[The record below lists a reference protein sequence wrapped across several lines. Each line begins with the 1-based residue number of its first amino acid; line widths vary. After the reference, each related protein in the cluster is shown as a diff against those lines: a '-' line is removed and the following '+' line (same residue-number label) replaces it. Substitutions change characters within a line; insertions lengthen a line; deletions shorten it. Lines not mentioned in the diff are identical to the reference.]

1 MQAVLNRIKMTDTM
15 KYTVKDALGKLTH
28 TYYTL
33 YHAEQMARALNL
45 NEGTHYALYYGGQRF
60 TVIPL

>member
-1 MQAVLNRIKMTDTM
+1 M
-15 KYTVKDALGKLTH
+15 KYIVKDALGKIERS
-28 TYYTL
+28 YYNL

-60 TVIPL
+60 KAVALVEA